1 MAKYAEELFTV
12 TDSATK
18 TYTFTKTYRSETTIK
33 VYLRTPPGNF
43 SETNLFTLSGSE
55 GALDMTLISTAASGL
70 QVGDIIKIA
79 REEDLAKANRPV
91 TFQAGSLSSTDLN
104 DAMEHVLNGV
114 QEISDTVQDTI
125 GLDGTDTDWDA
136 DNKKIINVTYPEDD
150 QDAATKIFVQ
160 DQVLASG
167 NLPDPKSASND
178 DILTVASRA
187 WTIVSAASSPFL
199 EKTGNLSDLDDNPTA
214 RTNLGLGSASTLD
227 YGTASG
233 EVPVLDSNGE
243 VSVDVMNPAIP
254 SAFANVLVYN
264 QSNGYDQT
272 TNASQDLVA
281 NGASPT
287 TSKLG
292 LRDGIAY
299 QTRVVQPTGS
309 SYIEVVDYTD
319 ADPQNASSVLLAEGT
334 YVLDADLTFRNSSTT
349 STDFASVQTFLK
361 AYTPSTETEIASI
374 DAGSTIIVPNELSWS
389 ASASLG
395 PFPTAKLLG
404 TYDVPSG
411 GAIIQLVVIC
421 TETGATTTST
431 VHLHDAKFKITRL
444 SV

>member
-1 MAKYAEELFTV
+1 MTKYAEELFTV
-12 TDSATK
+12 SDSATK

-33 VYLRTPPGNF
+33 VYLRTPPGDF
-43 SETNLFTLSGSE
+43 AETSLFTLSGSE

-79 REEDLAKANRPV
+79 RVEDLAKANRPV
-91 TFQAGSLSSTDLN
+91 TFQAGSLSSVDLN

-114 QEISDTVQDTI
+114 QEISDTVQDSLNLNDA
-125 GLDGTDTDWDA
+125 GVSWDA
-136 DNKKIINVTYPEDD
+136 DNKKIVNVTYPEDD

-160 DQVLASG
+160 DQVLAAG

-199 EKTGNLSDLDDNPTA
+199 EKTADLSDLNDNPTA
-214 RTNLGLGSASTLD
+214 RTNLGLGSSATLD

-233 EVPVLDSNGE
+233 EVPILDSNGE
-243 VSVDVMNPAIP
+243 VSVAVMNPAAT
-254 SAFANVLVYN
+254 SAFANVLVFN
-264 QSNGYDQT
+264 QGFGYDQT
-272 TNASQDLVA
+272 TNASTDLLA

-287 TSKLG
+287 TTKLG
-292 LRDGIAY
+292 LRDGILY

-309 SYIEVVDYTD
+309 SYITVVDYTD

-334 YVLDADLTFRNSSTT
+334 YVIDADLTFRNSSGV
-349 STDFASVQTFLK
+349 STDYCSVQTFLK
-361 AYTPSTETEIASI
+361 AYTPSTETEIAAI
-374 DAGSTIIVPNELSWS
+374 DSGTTIVVPNEDAWGT
-389 ASASLG
+389 ANPVG
-395 PFPTAKLLG
+395 PYPTAKLLG

-421 TETGATTTST
+421 TDIGATTTSDLL
-431 VHLHDAKFKITRL
+431 LHDAKFKITRL